1 MVSDSD
7 IVSLGEGG
15 TPVVWVDR
23 WASAHGLRRVGLKLE
38 SINPTGSFK
47 DRGTTLAVSLARAV
61 GIGQVI
67 EDSSGNA
74 GASVA
79 AYASRAGIRA
89 TIFVPAHA
97 PAAKRSQMQ
106 RTGATI
112 VSIEGHRALVTEAA
126 LAEAEQTG
134 AYYIGHNANPF
145 FEAGMATFLYELMEQ
160 LSGEQPA
167 HLVLPTGG
175 GSLLVGTYTGW
186 LRWTEAD
193 RSERHEPPKFHAV
206 QSAGCAPIVAALA
219 QGLVEDVPAIT
230 RRATIAG
237 GIEVERPPRAR
248 DMLAVLRA
256 TRGSAVAVSDDA
268 IREERQRLGCLEG
281 IDVEPTSA
289 AALAG
294 LVELARDGAIQP
306 DETVIVAATGAGW
319 KDPDEPRG

>member
-1 MVSDSD
+1 
-7 IVSLGEGG
+7 
-15 TPVVWVDR
+15 VWVDR
-23 WASAHGLRRVGLKLE
+23 WASTHGLRRVGVKLE
-38 SINPTGSFK
+38 SMNPTGSFK
-47 DRGTTLAVSLARAV
+47 DRGTTLAVSLARAA
-61 GIGQVI
+61 GIKQVI

-79 AYASRAGIRA
+79 AYAARAGIQA

-112 VSIEGHRALVTEAA
+112 VSIEGPRALVTEAA
-126 LAEAEQTG
+126 LAEAERTG

-145 FEAGMATFLYELMEQ
+145 FEAGMATFVYELIEQ
-160 LSGEQPA
+160 LNGERPA

-175 GSLLVGTYTGW
+175 GSLLVGAYAGW
-186 LRWTEAD
+186 HRWYGSG
-193 RSERHEPPKFHAV
+193 RSNQPESPGFHAV
-206 QSAGCAPIVAALA
+206 QSDGCAPIVAALA
-219 QGLVEDVPAIT
+219 QGLVEDVPRIA
-230 RRATIAG
+230 RRPTIAG

-256 TRGSAVAVSDDA
+256 TRGTAVAVSDDA
-268 IREERQRLGCLEG
+268 IREERRRLARLEG
-281 IDVEPTSA
+281 IDIEPTSA

-319 KDPDEPRG
+319 KDPDEAGG